1 MASKNASRNGAVPH
15 PDYRAVA
22 RHLQAA
28 ADEARQRTGDV
39 LEETRLRAGDLRS
52 EAEERVR
59 RNPGLALAGAAGAGV
74 LIGMFLGRRR

>member
-1 MASKNASRNGAVPH
+1 MPSKNVTKNGAVPH

-28 ADEARQRTGDV
+28 ADEARQRTGDA
-39 LEETRLRAGDLRS
+39 LEETRVRAGDLRT
-52 EAEERVR
+52 EAESRVR
-59 RNPGLALAGAAGAGV
+59 RNPGLALAGAAGAGL